1 MNEDSQDPFEA
12 SQLAHSR
19 TNLDT
24 IFEDAQDLVGPSSL
38 DTAPSQHHP
47 PLLPFTSTHRY
58 KDLRSPDLSIQGIG
72 AMDNMQDVLE
82 KLTKAVESLDGRIK
96 KIETPRPPPP
106 PNDDEEDPTDKFLD
120 FDPAEII
127 KLTLD
132 HINNPNIKSKSKTRD
147 REELEVLKATF
158 KNHTCIADHFEEED
172 RRVLLRRVRFLYTAL
187 TGNWTRAAVD
197 RRDLDLATAGITY
210 SDQAA
215 KAKPYRRRGTFS
227 SRGRGRGTRTG
238 AVSK

>member
-19 TNLDT
+19 TDLNT
-24 IFEDAQDLVGPSSL
+24 IFEDAQDLIGPSTL
-38 DTAPSQHHP
+38 DTAPGHLHP
-47 PLLPFTSTHRY
+47 PSPFTSTHRY
-58 KDLRSPDLSIQGIG
+58 RDLQTPDLSIQGIG
-72 AMDNMQDVLE
+72 AMEHMQETLD
-82 KLTKAVESLDGRIK
+82 KLAKAVDSLDSRIK
-96 KIETPRPPPP
+96 RIETPKPP
-106 PNDDEEDPTDKFLD
+106 PNDNEEDDPTDKFLD
-120 FDPAEII
+120 FDASELI
-127 KLTLD
+127 KLTIE
-132 HINNPNIKSKSKTRD
+132 HISNPNIKSKSKTRD

-158 KNHTCIADHFEEED
+158 KNQACISDHFSEED
-172 RRVLLRRVRFLYTAL
+172 RRILLKRVRFLYTAL

-197 RRDLDLATAGITY
+197 RQDLDLATAGITY

-238 AVSK
+238 AVSR